1 VLEVLAQDAT
11 HLRVRNKRGE
21 IADIEWRRLRDEKT
35 GRLLL
40 GFGHALTIDAAQ
52 GLTSDEHI
60 NALPRGTA
68 GVTAFT
74 TYVAESRSRGSSWT
88 VISEGALLEAER
100 HRQAMGHITPIT
112 KERLWKRAAEDMSE
126 KPYKALGIDI
136 LAEAMHDCEPAID
149 AFMKT
154 HQTMEAAVQADPAI
168 GKKAFSRLRAAAV
181 NDTLSRHLSALDSPQ
196 LKPVSR
202 YRQWGRGRRSSG
214 ETPCRGASCGW
225 AHGAEPA
232 TGTASLVAEASF

>member
-168 GKKAFSRLRAAAV
+168 GKKGSCPGAWCRKVF
-181 NDTLSRHLSALDSPQ
+181 LSSVGCFVQPTSGGMLTMVSSLSGAM
-196 LKPVSR
+196 VS
-202 YRQWGRGRRSSG
+202 S
-214 ETPCRGASCGW
+214 
-225 AHGAEPA
+225 
-232 TGTASLVAEASF
+232 VM